1 VNTTRKKVRY
11 GAFDSKRCFNVPVHM
26 HERLSAST
34 DLRPVR
40 PEVANDKR
48 GPGSARAGIIEDRG
62 EGENLLFFRDSSREG
77 VEWESLRW
85 TPSTN
90 ARNLS
95 SGGEGKSPLWE
106 DGSTGA
112 AVGRDKVEE
121 TDCGVIAVFIDS
133 PSLVVVEVVVWL
145 GGGGDRGC
153 EGQISDEGL
162 TTVARQLIRV
172 LIRSFLA
179 NEQ

>member
-1 VNTTRKKVRY
+1 
-11 GAFDSKRCFNVPVHM
+11 
-26 HERLSAST
+26 
-34 DLRPVR
+34 
-40 PEVANDKR
+40 
-48 GPGSARAGIIEDRG
+48 
-62 EGENLLFFRDSSREG
+62 LFFRDCSGEG

-95 SGGEGKSPLWE
+95 SGGEGKSPLRE
-106 DGSTGA
+106 DGSTGV

-133 PSLVVVEVVVWL
+133 PILVVVWL
-145 GGGGDRGC
+145 CGGGHRGC

-162 TTVARQLIRV
+162 PSGGTA
-172 LIRSFLA
+172 A
-179 NEQ
+179 NKGF